1 MKRRFSF
8 FLLLLFAS
16 FATFSSAQTRLKA
29 PLQFVS
35 PDSVVIW
42 GQDLTNLRGAA
53 MSMLVDATPRTV
65 EVTKSQWKNFDVAVN
80 NFKET
85 AAKHFN
91 IVGGADDPFAIPQG
105 AAAAVALYQ
114 NASLLLMTGDARRA
128 DDMERLVFNALLHTV
143 ADTIHPR
150 GTKDRLMA
158 SEALLSA
165 PGMMYCTDKEGIYA
179 NFFLN
184 STTRIATEQ
193 FSMIVDQNTEMP
205 YGERVKFRFLGLSKK
220 HLPFKFRLRM
230 PLWATRQPG
239 DGQNFC
245 YAGKERTAPT
255 VYVNGHEWE
264 QPMIER
270 GYLVI
275 EREWRSGDEVFVD
288 FPFDVQLLRR
298 LDVEGKAQRGEVAL
312 QVGPLVYVC
321 PEKYETAY
329 FSESAAK
336 DIVGKFNDYGV
347 PYLSFNLYDATDVP
361 ADASACPVPVIAV
374 PYMLCSTADGTAWWR
389 ECK

>member
-8 FLLLLFAS
+8 FLLLLLPC

-65 EVTKSQWKNFDVAVN
+65 EVTKSQWKNFELAVN
-80 NFKET
+80 NYKET
-85 AAKHFN
+85 VAKQFS

-158 SEALLSA
+158 SEIGRAS
-165 PGMMYCTDKEGIYA
+165 C
-179 NFFLN
+179 
-184 STTRIATEQ
+184 R
-193 FSMIVDQNTEMP
+193 
-205 YGERVKFRFLGLSKK
+205 ERV
-220 HLPFKFRLRM
+220 
-230 PLWATRQPG
+230 
-239 DGQNFC
+239 
-245 YAGKERTAPT
+245 
-255 VYVNGHEWE
+255 
-264 QPMIER
+264 
-270 GYLVI
+270 
-275 EREWRSGDEVFVD
+275 
-288 FPFDVQLLRR
+288 
-298 LDVEGKAQRGEVAL
+298 
-312 QVGPLVYVC
+312 
-321 PEKYETAY
+321 
-329 FSESAAK
+329 
-336 DIVGKFNDYGV
+336 
-347 PYLSFNLYDATDVP
+347 
-361 ADASACPVPVIAV
+361 
-374 PYMLCSTADGTAWWR
+374 
-389 ECK
+389 